1 MLNKIEKAFNPR
13 EIDLEDHKL
22 IFATSFRKFYRNIR
36 IEEVIVSPTDE
47 QFLIQTIAI
56 CFSFIVIGTG
66 IFFIDKYTFI
76 RMDYIIIY
84 PIIAIAC
91 LYSILAIFFLF
102 NHIIG
107 YFTKKKYD

>member
-1 MLNKIEKAFNPR
+1 MLKTIKQSFNPE
-13 EIDLEDHKL
+13 EINLEEHEL
-22 IFATSFRKFYRNIR
+22 VFATSCRKVYRNIKT
-36 IEEVIVSPTDE
+36 EEVIVSPTDK

-76 RMDYIIIY
+76 RMDYIITF
-84 PIIAIAC
+84 PIISIAC

-107 YFTKKKYD
+107 YFTKKKYC